1 MKLTDQRLRTRR
13 QMVREMTTAD
23 ALQELADKRLEL
35 FNLRVQAT
43 RGELKN
49 QRLFAVTRKDIARLL
64 FKLHMEALQPEE
76 LEFVDAADEEA
87 ALPASEEELAL
98 PPGDD
103 EEEEATK

>member
-1 MKLTDQRLRTRR
+1 MRLTDQKLRERR

-49 QRLFAVTRKDIARLL
+49 VRLFSQTKKDIARLL
-64 FKLHMEALQPEE
+64 YKLHMEALQPEE
-76 LEFVDAADEEA
+76 LEFVDAEDE
-87 ALPASEEELAL
+87 LPAGAEGLEL
-98 PPGDD
+98 PPGDEE

>member
-1 MKLTDQRLRTRR
+1 MRLTDQKLRERR

-49 QRLFAVTRKDIARLL
+49 VRLFAQTKKDIARLL
-64 FKLHMEALQPEE
+64 FKLHMEALHPEE
-76 LEFVDAADEEA
+76 LEFVDAED
-87 ALPASEEELAL
+87 ALPAGTEELEL
-98 PPGDD
+98 PPGDEEA